1 MWFINSSG
9 DINSDG
15 MDFVT
20 SSQIFLYA
28 DCMIKMGGTFSI
40 KASKSFHTQ
49 TNYFSELCD
58 DYFEEARVEIVD
70 V

>member
-1 MWFINSSG
+1 MKWIVLHHLQYFY
-9 DINSDG
+9 
-15 MDFVT
+15 MQTVC
-20 SSQIFLYA
+20 L
-28 DCMIKMGGTFSI
+28 MGGTFSI

-49 TNYFSELCD
+49 TNNFSELCD